1 MRGKGAPALFE
12 LIREKSRQEPATPPA
27 AAPPEPLAE
36 EPAPVVRPAG
46 RPWWTASAPD
56 DGSGLDRRVT
66 LPVSALLLGVAAIL
80 IGLTIVWT
88 TGYNLGW
95 NRGEARAVKDLGA
108 DPGAGAEVRD
118 PLNADIPV
126 NPGLLGSNSTVPA
139 PARPVPAP
147 SPGPTPTGDPRQP
160 GLNYYLLA
168 TLDRLEAQ
176 RCADFLGAN
185 GLPAL
190 TVAVDPKGPSGN
202 NPPRFEVY
210 VARGI
215 SRTEYS
221 ERSAARREVETTA
234 RRLGERW
241 KREFKS
247 STDFS
252 DAYWKKHA
260 P

>member
-1 MRGKGAPALFE
+1 M
-12 LIREKSRQEPATPPA
+12 
-27 AAPPEPLAE
+27 
-36 EPAPVVRPAG
+36 PVVRPAG
-46 RPWWTASAPD
+46 RPWWTSSGRD
-56 DGSGLDRRVT
+56 DGSGLDRQIT
-66 LPVSALLLGVAAIL
+66 LPVSAMLLGVAAIL
-80 IGLTIVWT
+80 IGLILVWT

-108 DPGAGAEVRD
+108 DAGAGAPVRD
-118 PLNADIPV
+118 PLNPDIPV
-126 NPGLLGSNSTVPA
+126 NPGLLGTGSPAPGPSRAVPA
-139 PARPVPAP
+139 PAPVPAA
-147 SPGPTPTGDPRQP
+147 GAAQDPRQP

-176 RCADFLGAN
+176 RCADFLTTN
-185 GLPAL
+185 GLAAIAVP
-190 TVAVDPKGPSGN
+190 VDPKAPSGN

-215 SRTEYS
+215 NRTEYS
-221 ERSAARREVETTA
+221 ERTAARRDVEA
-234 RRLGERW
+234 AAARLGARW